1 MPLTRALVRG
11 LLAAVGAV
19 AAVAGIAGVLCTVA
33 PAATAASP
41 TSPAAFTAVA
51 ALVVGT
57 FAARGLAGTRL
68 TGTRLIA
75 TDRRLAARRLIGALP
90 LLRTGS
96 EVRTRCLGSLST
108 AAAFLLCGALGAT
121 RRGIAAV
128 LPARSPVA
136 TRIARSVAPDIAIA
150 VTVPTVAVAAAAI
163 AVTVPTVS
171 IAAAAGSIT
180 IVARIAMRRPI
191 AWRMS

>member
-1 MPLTRALVRG
+1 M
-11 LLAAVGAV
+11 LAAVGAV

-68 TGTRLIA
+68 IA

-108 AAAFLLCGALGAT
+108 AAAFLLCGALRAT

-150 VTVPTVAVAAAAI
+150 VTVAVAAAAI

-180 IVARIAMRRPI
+180 IVARIAMRRPM

>member
-1 MPLTRALVRG
+1 M
-11 LLAAVGAV
+11 LAAVAAV

-68 TGTRLIA
+68 IA

-96 EVRTRCLGSLST
+96 EVRTRCLSSLST

-191 AWRMS
+191 ARRMS

>member
-1 MPLTRALVRG
+1 
-11 LLAAVGAV
+11 LLAVVGAV
-19 AAVAGIAGVLCTVA
+19 AAVGGIAGVLCTVA
-33 PAATAASP
+33 PAATSASP

-51 ALVVGT
+51 ALVVGA
-57 FAARGLAGTRL
+57 FAARGLTDTRL
-68 TGTRLIA
+68 VA
-75 TDRRLAARRLIGALP
+75 TDRRLAARRLIAALP

-108 AAAFLLCGALGAT
+108 AAAFLLCGALRAT

-150 VTVPTVAVAAAAI
+150 VTVPTVAVAVAAAAI

-180 IVARIAMRRPI
+180 VVARIAMRRPM
-191 AWRMS
+191 ARRMS